1 MEKNSIRI
9 MYSGDR
15 QIAAMR
21 HFFPKCAYKKNGE
34 QIVFYVRLK
43 VHEKIPEY
51 KVKIIYQGN
60 IPPKVYVV
68 YPEIIENAKHTYS
81 DKSLCLY
88 HYSNFKW
95 TSSKLVANEIMRWTA
110 AWIYFYEYWLQTGKW
125 IAKEVPHTNKFT
137 KE

>member
-51 KVKIIYQGN
+51 KVK
-60 IPPKVYVV
+60 
-68 YPEIIENAKHTYS
+68 
-81 DKSLCLY
+81 
-88 HYSNFKW
+88 
-95 TSSKLVANEIMRWTA
+95 
-110 AWIYFYEYWLQTGKW
+110 
-125 IAKEVPHTNKFT
+125 
-137 KE
+137 

>member
-51 KVKIIYQGN
+51 KVKLIYQGN

-68 YPEIIENAKHTYS
+68 YPEIMKMQNIH
-81 DKSLCLY
+81 
-88 HYSNFKW
+88 
-95 TSSKLVANEIMRWTA
+95 
-110 AWIYFYEYWLQTGKW
+110 
-125 IAKEVPHTNKFT
+125 IAIKACVCIIIPTLSGLRLS
-137 KE
+137 